1 MMDEYALYTRDLS
14 KKYANGVEALRGVDL
29 EVQNGDF
36 FGLLGAN
43 GAGKS
48 TLIGIVSSLVR
59 PSAGTVRLL
68 GQDISRGFSRAR
80 RKMGV
85 VPQEFNFNN
94 FERVFDILVNQA
106 GYYGIR
112 HRTAV
117 RRAEKYLRLLNMWDK
132 RLDAGREL
140 SGGMKRRLMIARALV
155 HEPQLLILDEPT
167 AGVDIELRRF
177 TWEFLR
183 ERNRDGVTI
192 ILTTHYLEEA
202 ESLCRNLAIIDGGRI
217 IRSGGMR
224 EALQSLQCQSF
235 LLDTRVPIAEDF
247 RLPGCDMRV
256 IDRYTLEV
264 SIEEGQDLNG
274 IFKSLSEKQVQVTSM
289 RPKANRLEEL
299 FLTLTAGNNQ

>member
-1 MMDEYALYTRDLS
+1 MDEYALQIQGLS
-14 KKYANGVEALRGVDL
+14 KKYDNDVEALRGVDL

-48 TLIGIVSSLVR
+48 TLIGILSSLVR

-68 GQDISRGFSRAR
+68 GHDIRHDFSRAR

-94 FERVFDILVNQA
+94 FERIEDILVNQA

-117 RRAEKYLRLLNMWDK
+117 SRAEKYLRLLNIWGK
-132 RLDAGREL
+132 RNDVAREL

-183 ERNRDGVTI
+183 ERNRSGVSI

-202 ESLCRNLAIIDGGRI
+202 ESLCRNLAIIDDGRI

-224 EALQSLQCQSF
+224 EALQSLKRQTF
-235 LLDTRVPIAEDF
+235 LLDTRVPVPKDLS
-247 RLPGCDMRV
+247 LPDCDMQV
-256 IDRYTLEV
+256 LDPYTLEV
-264 SIEEGQDLNG
+264 SIDEGEDLNG
-274 IFKSLSEKQVQVTSM
+274 IFRNLGDRKVQVTSM

-299 FLTLTAGNNQ
+299 FLTLTAGGEQ

>member
-1 MMDEYALYTRDLS
+1 MDEYALRTRSLS
-14 KKYANGVEALRGVDL
+14 KRYSNGVEALRGVDL
-29 EVQNGDF
+29 KVRNGDF

-59 PSAGTVRLL
+59 PSAGSLHLL
-68 GQDISRGFSRAR
+68 GYDISREFSRAR
-80 RKMGV
+80 RRMGV

-94 FERVFDILVNQA
+94 FERIFDILVNQA
-106 GYYGIR
+106 GCYGIPM
-112 HRTAV
+112 RTA
-117 RRAEKYLRLLNMWDK
+117 RQRAEKYLRLLNLWDK
-132 RLDAGREL
+132 RRDAAREL

-155 HEPQLLILDEPT
+155 HEPRLLILDEPT

-202 ESLCRNLAIIDGGRI
+202 ENLCANLAIIDDGRI
-217 IRSGGMR
+217 IRSGSMR
-224 EALQSLQCQSF
+224 EALQSLKRQTF
-235 LLDTRVPIAEDF
+235 LLDTKVPLAADLD
-247 RLPGCDMRV
+247 LPGYELRIVDP
-256 IDRYTLEV
+256 YTLEV
-264 SIEEGQDLNG
+264 SIEEGQDLSSVFGCLNA
-274 IFKSLSEKQVQVTSM
+274 KKVQVTSM

-299 FLTLTAGNNQ
+299 FLTLTAGSGS